1 MSRKYVIAGNWK
13 MNKLA
18 SEVPA
23 FASELKAALTGAY
36 NCDIVVCAPY
46 PLIPALNANKDVVG
60 MGVGA
65 EDVSAF
71 EKGAYTG
78 EVSVSQLKELGP
90 QYCIVGHS
98 ERRQYHNETDSSVN
112 AKVKALLAND
122 IIPIVCVGESLKQRE
137 CGLTKD
143 FVNSQVVV
151 AFSGLSAED
160 AKKCI
165 IAYEPIWAIGT
176 GVTATNEQAQ
186 EACKDIR
193 EELARIYDAET
204 ADSITIQYGGSMN
217 DKNADELL
225 QKTNVDGG
233 LIGGASLVA
242 EKFAAIVSA
251 ATRN

>member
-1 MSRKYVIAGNWK
+1 MSRKTVIAGNWK

-23 FASELKAALTGAY
+23 FASELKAALTGSY
-36 NCDIVVCAPY
+36 DCDIVICAPY
-46 PLIPALNANKDVVG
+46 PLIPALNENASVVG

-112 AKVKALLAND
+112 AKTKALLANG

-151 AFSGLSAED
+151 AFSGIPAED

-165 IAYEPIWAIGT
+165 IAYEPICM
-176 GVTATNEQAQ
+176 TA
-186 EACKDIR
+186 R
-193 EELARIYDAET
+193 PLT
-204 ADSITIQYGGSMN
+204 A
-217 DKNADELL
+217 
-225 QKTNVDGG
+225 
-233 LIGGASLVA
+233 
-242 EKFAAIVSA
+242 
-251 ATRN
+251 